1 MPSETRRKPI
11 HGGSDTASLRC
22 RVSEGTAL
30 TPFTLRKTKHYGRGE
45 HAVKP
50 SWRLRSCF
58 HAAESSR
65 LNTRPPLA
73 SIEFVRGERN
83 SSLTHPSLALIY
95 LIYCLGFL

>member
-45 HAVKP
+45 HAVNP
-50 SWRLRSCF
+50 SQLLSKSSDTASLRCRVSEGTTLTSF
-58 HAAESSR
+58 ARHSRKSGGGDAE
-65 LNTRPPLA
+65 
-73 SIEFVRGERN
+73 
-83 SSLTHPSLALIY
+83 
-95 LIYCLGFL
+95 

>member
-30 TPFTLRKTKHYGRGE
+30 TPFTLRKTKYYGRGE

-50 SWRLRSCF
+50 SM
-58 HAAESSR
+58 A
-65 LNTRPPLA
+65 A
-73 SIEFVRGERN
+73 SISIPAAMSF
-83 SSLTHPSLALIY
+83 
-95 LIYCLGFL
+95 